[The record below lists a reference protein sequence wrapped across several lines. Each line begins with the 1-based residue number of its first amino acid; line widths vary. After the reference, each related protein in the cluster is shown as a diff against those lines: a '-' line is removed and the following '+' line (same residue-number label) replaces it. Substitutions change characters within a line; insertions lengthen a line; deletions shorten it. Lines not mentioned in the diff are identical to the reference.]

1 MYIYMYELENMLLQM
16 QEHLEKVVTQAKAD
30 LNTTVP
36 EGHLRISID
45 KNKPRYYQC
54 IDDNK
59 GVYIPRDNKEL
70 PKRLAQKGYNK
81 AVVKKGE
88 ARLKQIKRITK
99 NYSDDEIEKI
109 YTSMNKAR
117 QLLVIPIEPTWDQ
130 LLTKWYEEEYQGK
143 EFKEG
148 TPLILTEKGER
159 VRSKSEKI
167 LADYFYRKNILY
179 KYEKPLHLKGYGT
192 VYPDFTFLSKKTYQ
206 EIYWEH
212 EGMMDKQDYARAA
225 VRKIELYQ
233 INHIYPGDRLII
245 TFETEQNVL
254 NSKIIENL
262 IEKYLI

>member
-1 MYIYMYELENMLLQM
+1 MYELENMLLQM

-117 QLLVIPIEPTWDQ
+117 QLLVN
-130 LLTKWYEEEYQGK
+130 QGK

-192 VYPDFTFLSKKTYQ
+192 VYPDFTFLSRKTYR

>member
-1 MYIYMYELENMLLQM
+1 M
-16 QEHLEKVVTQAKAD
+16 K
-30 LNTTVP
+30 
-36 EGHLRISID
+36 
-45 KNKPRYYQC
+45 KNIR
-54 IDDNK
+54 
-59 GVYIPRDNKEL
+59 
-70 PKRLAQKGYNK
+70 
-81 AVVKKGE
+81 
-88 ARLKQIKRITK
+88 
-99 NYSDDEIEKI
+99 
-109 YTSMNKAR
+109 
-117 QLLVIPIEPTWDQ
+117 
-130 LLTKWYEEEYQGK
+130 GK
-143 EFKEG
+143 FKEG

-233 INHIYPGDRLII
+233 INHVYPGDRLII